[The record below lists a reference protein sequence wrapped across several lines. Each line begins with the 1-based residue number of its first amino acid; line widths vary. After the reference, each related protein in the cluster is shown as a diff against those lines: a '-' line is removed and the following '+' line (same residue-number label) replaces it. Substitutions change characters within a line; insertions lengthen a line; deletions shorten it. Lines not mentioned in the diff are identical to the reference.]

1 MRIRVPATSANLGP
15 GFDSCGVAVS
25 CYLFVEVAEAADTW
39 HVDHSYGDQVP
50 TDENNLIIQTALKT
64 APNLLP
70 HRIKV
75 ASDIP
80 LTRGLGS
87 SSSAIV
93 AGIELA
99 NRLGDLHLTESDKVE
114 LASQMEGHPD
124 NVAPAICGDL
134 VIASG
139 NGKKVNYVKH
149 YFPDCELIAF
159 IPNTELK
166 TSESRGVL
174 PEKLTFPTA
183 VAASS
188 VANVMVAALIKGDL
202 SMAGKMMEQDQF
214 HEIYRSSFVPHLA
227 KVRQISHENSG
238 YGCYLSGAGPTVII
252 LAPKSVSGKITTQLK
267 ALDDKAT
274 IEVFQVDREGV
285 QVF

>member
-15 GFDSCGVAVS
+15 GFDSCGVALN
-25 CYLFVEVAEAADTW
+25 CYLFVEVIKKTAAW
-39 HVDHSYGDQVP
+39 QVDHSYGELIP
-50 TDENNLIIQTALKT
+50 NDENNLIVQTALKI

-70 HRIKV
+70 HQIKV
-75 ASDIP
+75 VSDIP

-99 NRLGDLHLTESDKVE
+99 NRLAQLNLSENDKVK
-114 LASQMEGHPD
+114 LASQLEGHPD

-139 NGKKVNYVKH
+139 NGDKVNYVKH
-149 YFPDCELIAF
+149 YFPDCQLIAF
-159 IPNTELK
+159 IPNVELK
-166 TSESRGVL
+166 TSESRDVL
-174 PEKLTFPTA
+174 PADFAYSDA

-188 VANVMVAALIKGDL
+188 IANVMVASLIKGDIVQ
-202 SMAGKMMEQDQF
+202 AGKMMEQDKF
-214 HEIYRSSFVPHLA
+214 HEIYRSSLLA
-227 KVRQISHENSG
+227 HFADVRQISHAHEG
-238 YGCYLSGAGPTVII
+238 YGCYLSGAGPTVMI
-252 LAPKSVSGKITTQLK
+252 LAPAKATAIITRKLQ
-267 ALDDKAT
+267 ALDQTAK